1 MRTFRMNWGSIG
13 TMGDM
18 ALSGLS
24 RIAAYWPFSW
34 RALSALILGVLL
46 AKWIWILFAPQAIFT
61 SAVPERAAGI
71 ETGQLFG
78 VPVSTEAVSQGVA
91 LPNVQLLGVFTAS
104 GDKPG
109 FAVLK
114 LDDTRQLGVAEG
126 EEVASGTR
134 LAAVHA
140 DHVIL
145 ERAGVQQRVNMENKY
160 AASPYTGVLP
170 AHGAAANRQQ
180 GNVAPDKNMQ
190 NRLRQLRR

>member
-1 MRTFRMNWGSIG
+1 MRTFRLNWGQVGAI
-13 TMGDM
+13 GDM
-18 ALSGLS
+18 VLSNLS
-24 RIAAYWPFSW
+24 RLAAYWPLSW
-34 RALSALILGVLL
+34 RGLSALILGVLL
-46 AKWIWILFAPQAIFT
+46 AKWIWILFAPQATFT

-78 VPVSTEAVSQGVA
+78 VPVSTETVSQGVA

-104 GDKPG
+104 RGRPG

-114 LDDTRQLGVAEG
+114 LDDARQLGVAEG
-126 EEVASGTR
+126 EEVAAGTK

-140 DHVIL
+140 DHVML
-145 ERAGVQQRVNMENKY
+145 ERAGVQQRVNLENKY
-160 AASPYTGVLP
+160 PASQYQGVLP
-170 AHGAAANRQQ
+170 AHGAAASRQQ